1 MRNLRTDNTWNGGC
15 ETVTRSGKRRGKL
28 CNNRF
33 YGQRVMP
40 DGCTLKSC
48 YMHLEGAH
56 QDVEHDQ
63 SFYNEGIDDQIESN
77 DFDFIASEEDGTVL
91 VNGKVF
97 VKEEP
102 ESTQN
107 FPQENVYEV
116 ETESEYDPQDEETED
131 ETDISYAEDSD
142 ETENVS
148 QSMPNE
154 NFETVNREP
163 LAESDRFFY
172 YKYLEEKE
180 KCDRFEIKNQE
191 YKFALE
197 AEKKKFD
204 DYKREIAASL
214 SNHEDFDDEKEKL
227 VNEINSFKV
236 KLESSEKEKV
246 KLSEDINAE
255 KAKVESLEQLII
267 DERVKNTD
275 HATRSLKWQGT
286 ILKEQIDTLKNEI
299 ETYKNKEKNAKSLE
313 KLINDKNKTIYDLNC
328 HIEKTVENVE
338 SLEKSLQDEK
348 LLQKLGDQINK
359 DKIESMEKLLSDER
373 AEKKELKS
381 RLHEI
386 FKTTN
391 GFQTNIR
398 AIMIAS
404 GFCIDE
410 GVGFE

>member
-1 MRNLRTDNTWNGGC
+1 MMRNLRIDNTWNGGC

-56 QDVEHDQ
+56 QDVEHDK

-77 DFDFIASEEDGTVL
+77 DFDFIAPEEDGTVL

-97 VKEEP
+97 VQEESAFTQ
-102 ESTQN
+102 STVN
-107 FPQENVYEV
+107 TYEE
-116 ETESEYDPQDEETED
+116 ETESEYNPDEETE
-131 ETDISYAEDSD
+131 EESEDSSYVEND
-142 ETENVS
+142 FETETSSSVHS
-148 QSMPNE
+148 TSLPNE
-154 NFETVNREP
+154 NEQLNEVSQNN
-163 LAESDRFFY
+163 ESTERYFY
-172 YKYLEEKE
+172 NKFLDFHSKFLEEKE
-180 KCDRFEIKNQE
+180 KCER
-191 YKFALE
+191 LE
-197 AEKKKFD
+197 LEFD
-204 DYKREIAASL
+204 NYKREIAASL
-214 SNHEDFDDEKEKL
+214 SKNEQL
-227 VNEINSFKV
+227 VNEIKSLKAKF
-236 KLESSEKEKV
+236 ESSEQEKV

-255 KAKVESLEQLII
+255 KAKVESLEQLIS
-267 DERVKNTD
+267 DERVANTD
-275 HATRSLKWQGT
+275 HTTRSLKWQGT
-286 ILKEQIDTLKNEI
+286 ILKEQIDALKNEI
-299 ETYKNKEKNAKSLE
+299 ENKEKNTKSLE
-313 KLINDKNKTIYDLNC
+313 KLLSEKNKTIYDLNC
-328 HIEKTVENVE
+328 HIEKTDEKVE
-338 SLEKSLQDEK
+338 SLERSLQDEK

-359 DKIESMEKLLSDER
+359 DKIESIEKLLIDER